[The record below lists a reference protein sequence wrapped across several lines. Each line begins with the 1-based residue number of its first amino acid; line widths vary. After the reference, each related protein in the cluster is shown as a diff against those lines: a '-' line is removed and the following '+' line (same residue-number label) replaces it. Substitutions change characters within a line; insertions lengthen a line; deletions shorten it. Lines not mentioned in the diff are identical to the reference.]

1 MDPKLY
7 RMDAK
12 LYRTF
17 FYRTNGKWPSVW
29 GDHHRGDVNYP

>member
-12 LYRTF
+12 LYITF
-17 FYRTNGKWPSVW
+17 FIELMANGRRFGVTIIE
-29 GDHHRGDVNYP
+29 VM